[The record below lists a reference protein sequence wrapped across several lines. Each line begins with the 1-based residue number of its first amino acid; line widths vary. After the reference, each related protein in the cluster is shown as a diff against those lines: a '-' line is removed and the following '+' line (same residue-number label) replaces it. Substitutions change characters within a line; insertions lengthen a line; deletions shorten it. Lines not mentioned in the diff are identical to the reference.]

1 MLTLKNISFSI
12 YRSYFQYSYFLSTY
26 LPLQFL
32 INKNNFFSTQMLT
45 DLVACSSRGPGV
57 STSSARTSSSTGGN
71 GVGTGVGEEEE
82 LLLNSV
88 AACTNITFYSC
99 KVRTVY
105 IEYYVQ
111 FMRSVCTVYIISQL
125 CQHIVI

>member
-1 MLTLKNISFSI
+1 
-12 YRSYFQYSYFLSTY
+12 
-26 LPLQFL
+26 
-32 INKNNFFSTQMLT
+32 MLT

-82 LLLNSV
+82 LLLNTV

-99 KVRTVY
+99 KVRTV
-105 IEYYVQ
+105 
-111 FMRSVCTVYIISQL
+111 RTVYIKCTCSL
-125 CQHIVI
+125 CAVYVQYI